1 MLKNVLSLLL
11 SKFYSKKESELVG
24 HQATP
29 SDSYV
34 DFTLSKTETSSLGS
48 TEEILNAIA
57 PCDGYLF
64 VRGRSLTD
72 SHRLLLSTRAGM
84 YINAY
89 GKTITTQG
97 TVVVFKGE
105 NISVSAVSMTDLKVR
120 LYKFVGSV
128 SGGVSAFKN
137 ALLQGG
143 VLCRLKHLY
152 SSLRRSSCRVREK
165 KLGVGL
171 IQKAGIATLFT
182 SMVSLQQHRSNIP
195 HLRMELCNLLLE
207 QIRKISSKSRDLYTI
222 LRPVLTWNTQKNGLL
237 HIIELQRDAP
247 SNLLYSHSQQ
257 QALTTSSLF
266 PSTKPAVGGA
276 SC

>member
-11 SKFYSKKESELVG
+11 SRFYSKQESELVG

-128 SGGVSAFKN
+128 SGGVSTLKKL
-137 ALLQGG
+137 LLQGG
-143 VLCRLKHLY
+143 GQCLNSLS
-152 SSLRRSSCRVREK
+152 SSLRRSSWLAR
-165 KLGVGL
+165 
-171 IQKAGIATLFT
+171 
-182 SMVSLQQHRSNIP
+182 RS
-195 HLRMELCNLLLE
+195 
-207 QIRKISSKSRDLYTI
+207 
-222 LRPVLTWNTQKNGLL
+222 GLL
-237 HIIELQRDAP
+237 NKAYHPLRRKLPSVSVVNPLEEIGLLSPRPTTVSFALWPTQTRSLSKTMLGRGRDNRGHKDTQEPMLCVPRVALSRINWELQRLLHLLFVSLLIPTAP
-247 SNLLYSHSQQ
+247 LDS
-257 QALTTSSLF
+257 
-266 PSTKPAVGGA
+266 AVGGA

>member
-1 MLKNVLSLLL
+1 MLKNILSLLL
-11 SKFYSKKESELVG
+11 SKFYSKKESEAVG

-48 TEEILNAIA
+48 TEEILNAIT

-128 SGGVSAFKN
+128 SGGGYQ
-137 ALLQGG
+137 LLRNFFCKE
-143 VLCRLKHLY
+143 VAY
-152 SSLRRSSCRVREK
+152 V
-165 KLGVGL
+165 
-171 IQKAGIATLFT
+171 A
-182 SMVSLQQHRSNIP
+182 
-195 HLRMELCNLLLE
+195 
-207 QIRKISSKSRDLYTI
+207 
-222 LRPVLTWNTQKNGLL
+222 
-237 HIIELQRDAP
+237 
-247 SNLLYSHSQQ
+247 
-257 QALTTSSLF
+257 
-266 PSTKPAVGGA
+266 
-276 SC
+276 